1 MAQPLLA
8 VEFCRARYP
17 SQTNYDIRHNRLSLT
32 TDYFCVIMRS
42 GFCAMTTVATWT
54 HSNSGIRPRIYS
66 VRRLL
71 RVGFPLLTTYHSP
84 LTVLIAGPP
93 IRNQPNPCALN
104 TNCISNRQKKGTF
117 LKPANHN
124 LKPVTSLPNP
134 CPPVFWRGNNNLK
147 PTRCSSNRNCKELK
161 TDVTP

>member
-8 VEFCRARYP
+8 VGFCRRRYP
-17 SQTNYDIRHNRLSLT
+17 SQINYDIRHNRLSLT
-32 TDYFCVIMRS
+32 TDYLCVIMRS

-71 RVGFPLLTTYHSP
+71 RVGFPLLTTCHSP
-84 LTVLIAGPP
+84 LTVLIADLP
-93 IRNQPNPCALN
+93 IRNRPNPCALN
-104 TNCISNRQKKGTF
+104 TNCISNRQKKGIF
-117 LKPANHN
+117 LARDERPNAFASHSP
-124 LKPVTSLPNP
+124 LTTSHCPSNP
-134 CPPVFWRGNNNLK
+134 CPPVSWWG
-147 PTRCSSNRNCKELK
+147 NCKELK